1 MSIAPAS
8 VNLIDLV
15 AVNALLALNN
25 ANAVELSWLDG
36 DRLQQMIGQA
46 FLARRL
52 GNADAFLL
60 AFDQKA
66 NYGSPNFLWFRGRFE
81 RFVYVDRIVVA
92 LPARGRGLARRLYA
106 DLFEHAVRAGHNRIV
121 CEVNTT
127 PPNPASL
134 SLHEQL
140 GFSQV
145 GVGSFDGGCRTVC
158 YMARVRKACC

>member
-52 GNADAFLL
+52 GEADAFLL
-60 AFDQKA
+60 AFDQEA
-66 NYGSPNFLWFRGRFE
+66 DYGSPNFLWFRARFE

-106 DLFEHAVRAGHNRIV
+106 DLFEHAVRAGQNRIV

-140 GFSQV
+140 RFLQV
-145 GVGSFDGGCRTVC
+145 GVGSSDGGCRTVC